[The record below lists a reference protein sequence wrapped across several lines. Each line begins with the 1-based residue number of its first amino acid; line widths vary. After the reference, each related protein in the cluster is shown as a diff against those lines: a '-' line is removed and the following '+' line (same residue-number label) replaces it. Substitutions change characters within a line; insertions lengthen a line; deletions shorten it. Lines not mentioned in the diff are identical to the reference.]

1 MEHSRV
7 FGKSLLI
14 PNFYLSEGYCML
26 DVITPQPYYRVDAVV
41 RCPRG
46 RLKALGTHSCE
57 FHQGSARADGTLG
70 LSAALTPRYRDL
82 LCLML
87 SRLSLSFG
95 EV

>member
-1 MEHSRV
+1 
-7 FGKSLLI
+7 
-14 PNFYLSEGYCML
+14 ML

-41 RCPRG
+41 HCPG
-46 RLKALGTHSCE
+46 EDSRLWGPAPVKPSP
-57 FHQGSARADGTLG
+57 HQGSARADGTLG

-87 SRLSLSFG
+87 SRLNLSFG

>member
-14 PNFYLSEGYCML
+14 PNFYFSEGYCML

-57 FHQGSARADGTLG
+57 AESSPGLCQG
-70 LSAALTPRYRDL
+70 
-82 LCLML
+82 
-87 SRLSLSFG
+87 
-95 EV
+95 